1 MPVTSSGLIRLS
13 GDIVAEFGGSA
24 PHALSEYYRDAGL
37 VTSGNTGVPA
47 SGALSFSDFYG
58 TTSTTNRDIRV
69 QMSHTASPNYT
80 AFGVTSISD
89 RTPQSYSGSGTFTV
103 FSPVWRAGTG
113 YLGTSLT
120 FGIAQNE
127 DTQPTHI
134 ELLGGTDE
142 TNATTRVYLWNLN
155 YDGNN
160 GGSRSYSLAFNSN
173 GSISSLTQTG
183 TSGNSGIVSLVTQSI
198 NSNHRWY
205 RWEVTS
211 PSSSVKVGTLIT
223 GQPTTLS
230 SVAQPI

>member
-24 PHALSEYYRDAGL
+24 PHALSEYYRNAGL
-37 VTSGNTGVPA
+37 VSAGNTGVPT

-58 TTSTTNRDIRV
+58 TTSVVNRDIRV
-69 QMSHTASPNYT
+69 RMSHTGSSYSG
-80 AFGVTSISD
+80 FGVTSISD
-89 RTPQSYSGSGTFTV
+89 RTPQSYSGTGTKTV

-120 FGIAQNE
+120 FGISQNE
-127 DTQPTHI
+127 DTTATHI

-142 TNATTRVYLWNLN
+142 TNATTRVFKWNLN
-155 YDGNN
+155 TDGSS
-160 GGSRSYSLAFNSN
+160 GGSRSYRLNFNSN

-183 TSGNSGIVSLVTQSI
+183 TQYNAGIVSLATQNI

-211 PSSSVKVGTLIT
+211 PSSSAKTGTLIT
-223 GQPTTLS
+223 GQPTSLS
-230 SVAQPI
+230 SVSQPA